1 MRRFNLFQYA
11 IVLQPKF
18 KDGEVVE
25 EGKIIVEPKYTFA
38 ESEREVT
45 IVASREIPDEYMDQL
60 DRVEVAVRPF

>member
-18 KDGEVVE
+18 KDDEIVE
-25 EGKIIVEPKYTFA
+25 EGEIILKPQYTLA

-45 IVASREIPDEYMDQL
+45 IRAAREIPEEYMAKL

>member
-11 IVLQPKF
+11 VILQPKF
-18 KDGEVVE
+18 KDDEIVE
-25 EGKIIVEPKYTFA
+25 EGDVILKPQYILA

-45 IVASREIPDEYMDQL
+45 IIAARKIPEAYMDRL

>member
-18 KDGEVVE
+18 VDDEIVQEGE
-25 EGKIIVEPKYTFA
+25 IILEPKYVFA
-38 ESEREVT
+38 ESDREVT
-45 IVASREIPDEYMDQL
+45 IIASREIPDKYMDRL